1 MKKFIVFL
9 FVAIATQ
16 MLFAQSPQSFRYQAV
31 VRNAAGTV
39 IQTQNVS
46 LKISLLQGSATGT
59 VVYSE
64 EHAATT
70 NTFGLVNLEIGSG
83 ANQAGTFAAI
93 DWSFGPYFIKIE
105 MDATGGSM
113 FTEMG
118 TTQLMSVPYALYAAS
133 GTAGPQG
140 PAGVGIQSS
149 YVFNDSLYL
158 VLSNAQ
164 VLNTGHVRGLNGIDG
179 INGINGVSV
188 TNTYVNNDSLY
199 IILSNNITINAGHV
213 RGAQGMQGAT
223 GNTGTQGP
231 QGEQGLAGIG
241 LNNRGAWLSG
251 TNYNPNDY
259 VFDRSTDN
267 PLVNSMWICQ
277 SSSSFS
283 STVNPYQDA
292 INWVEFQAPAGQDGL
307 SIVWLGSFTQS
318 PISPNLNDAYYNSTD
333 KISYV
338 WSGSSWEIIAQDG
351 AEGAQGAQGEQGT
364 TGANGINGLDGK
376 TVLNGTIDPT
386 TEGTDGDFYINT
398 TANTLFGPKT
408 AGAWGVG
415 VSLIGPQGT
424 QGIQG
429 LQGAAGTGL
438 TNRGNWLN
446 GTEYNPG
453 DYVFD
458 RSTNDPL
465 VNSMWISENT
475 NAFISTTQPYLDAAN
490 WAEFQAPEGPQGL
503 QGLQGEQGVAGTNGL
518 NGISISW
525 QGTLA
530 TAPVVPSLNMAYY
543 NSTDKVSYIY
553 NGTTWEILAQDGA
566 DGATGASGSQGEQG
580 EQGIPGAQ
588 GEQGIAGLN
597 GSDGI
602 SISWQGTLATAPVVP
617 SLNMA
622 YYNSTDRI
630 SYIYNGA
637 TWEILAQDGA
647 DGADGATGAPGSQG
661 EQGEQGIPGAQGEQ
675 GLAGSNGSDGISI
688 SWQGTLV
695 TAPGVPS
702 VNMAYYNSTDK
713 VSYIYNGTTW
723 EILAQDGAD
732 GATGA
737 QGSQGEQGEQ
747 GIPGA
752 QGEQGI
758 AGLNGS
764 DGISISWQGTLAT
777 APGVPSVNMAYYN
790 STDKISYIYNG
801 TSWETLAQDG
811 AIGTTGAQG
820 SPGVNG
826 LDGISI
832 SWQGTLLAAPATP
845 TLNMAYYN
853 STDKKSFIY
862 NGTSWEILT
871 QDGADGVGDTY
882 SAGTGLTLSGSIF
895 NSVWTSSNTNIFNNN
910 TGFVG
915 IGTNDPLS
923 SLHLQ
928 GSLRINDD
936 TEGAGK
942 VLTSDAV
949 GNATWQTPA
958 AGGGSFTGT
967 GIANYIPKFSSST
980 VLDTSLMYQTGKR
993 LGVGTTTPSGRFM
1006 IQQDAGAS
1014 DTEPIFEI
1022 KDKGGFTV
1030 MVIYKDSMHFYVND
1044 PGGTKA
1050 QNRGAFAVSG
1060 KNSTKGLTNN
1070 YLLVNPDSTR
1080 IYTSDTIAGFGV
1092 QNIGVSSIT
1101 SYMKLNP
1108 TNYFIG
1114 HNSGESISDGKFNST
1129 LGYESGNKLTTGDAN
1144 CTMGYKAGNSI
1155 NIGDLNVFIGNETG
1169 LLTDQGYNNTAVG
1182 SYALHKNTVGY
1193 GNVAIGYA
1201 ALKENDMGVYNSAL
1215 GMEALMSNT
1224 NGSYNTSCG
1233 YHTLKL
1239 NTEGA
1244 FNSAIGS
1251 LSMENNISGYSNTA
1265 LGAYALNANTT
1276 GNFNTGLGATSLR
1289 NNTTGS
1295 YNVAVG
1301 SFALRDNISGEFNV
1315 AIGDNAMMANTI
1327 GINNTAVGAEAMKAN
1342 VDGNRNTAIGD
1353 ESSLWNETGDDN
1365 TSVGYRTLILSSG
1378 NGNTAIGSSSMITN
1392 AFGWDNTALG
1402 HMSLF
1407 SNTNGTENVAC
1418 GKKALYSNVDGSYN
1432 SALGMEALYSNS
1444 NGIRNTAMGYRT
1456 LYSNTS
1462 GTYNVAM
1469 GALALNSNTDG
1480 ISNIAIGRTPAFK
1493 NTTGDYNI
1501 AIGTEALYEN
1511 LTNDKNIAI
1520 GYYAL
1525 QKNTAN
1531 NNIATGHYALQF
1543 NTTGTSNTAYG
1554 YSASRDNTT
1563 GGSNTAIGYN
1573 ALLENETGQ
1582 YNVAVGFN
1590 TLASA
1595 STTGSYNIAIG
1606 TNNLR
1611 YNTTGGYNT
1620 CIGTSAMYYNTSG
1633 SNIISIG
1640 YNNLNSNSTGS
1651 SIISV
1656 GNYAMYNTTLGKN
1669 AAFGNYALYSNTAG
1683 TRNIAIGD
1691 STLYAGSTNSDN
1703 IAIGYTALK
1712 ANLYGSHNLA
1722 FGIQALYKSWNGSS
1736 NVAVGNFAGKNITTG
1751 YSNTAFGD
1759 SALYGATSGNACNNT
1774 AVGNAA
1780 LSNVAGDR
1788 NTSIGCFAAKNL
1800 TGTNAYDVVAIGYNS
1815 GPYGEEKEAVT
1826 IGSNSR
1832 SDSYGVSIGH
1842 NSEAMSARGIAIG
1855 HTAYSWWYATA
1866 LGYAVQ
1872 AFGDNSTAIG
1882 NGTMISDTEDN
1893 QIKFG
1898 NTSITSIKGQVGF
1911 TTYSDARVKNNVQ
1924 EDVSGLAFIKELRPV
1939 TYNYDIRKENEIM
1952 GVKESEDWQGKY
1964 DVEKIRFSGFLAQ
1977 EVDAAAKKTG
1987 YNFSGVDKSSNLW
2000 GLRYSEFVV
2009 PIVKSVQEQQ
2019 TIIENQQK
2027 LIDELMRRIEVL
2039 EKK

>member
-1 MKKFIVFL
+1 MQPTLAHICRSETIRNIHNKHFNQKGKNTHPYFLIFVLIIYIFTKNGVFAPFLFNTYSLIFCIMKKFIVFL

-566 DGATGASGSQGEQG
+566 DGATGAS
-580 EQGIPGAQ
+580 
-588 GEQGIAGLN
+588 
-597 GSDGI
+597 
-602 SISWQGTLATAPVVP
+602 
-617 SLNMA
+617 
-622 YYNSTDRI
+622 
-630 SYIYNGA
+630 
-637 TWEILAQDGA
+637 
-647 DGADGATGAPGSQG
+647 
-661 EQGEQGIPGAQGEQ
+661 
-675 GLAGSNGSDGISI
+675 
-688 SWQGTLV
+688 
-695 TAPGVPS
+695 
-702 VNMAYYNSTDK
+702 
-713 VSYIYNGTTW
+713 
-723 EILAQDGAD
+723 
-732 GATGA
+732 
-737 QGSQGEQGEQ
+737 GSQGEQGEQ